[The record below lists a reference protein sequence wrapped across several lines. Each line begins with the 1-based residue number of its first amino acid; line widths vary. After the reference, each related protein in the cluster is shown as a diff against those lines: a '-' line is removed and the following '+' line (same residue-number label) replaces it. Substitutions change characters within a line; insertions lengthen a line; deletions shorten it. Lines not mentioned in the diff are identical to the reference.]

1 MAIIEIL
8 IIAGLLHQTIE
19 ESSSHITTSGEQ
31 GNILKNTR
39 KILLG
44 DMLIATAVNII
55 NSFEPQLQK
64 EYFIISQKFFLG
76 KVEKHL
82 TKSIKKPKPLYEWI
96 QFFPKLNKKL
106 IKKEKKNKPHF
117 SLNKII
123 QLLNDISSLEPQ
135 RIAKS
140 IDSLKKSMI
149 RKGIDKKVGITFI
162 SWLQKQILDMQI
174 FNVTSANFDD
184 IPKLENITTNNK
196 KSILQ
201 LLS

>member
-1 MAIIEIL
+1 MAIMEIL

-19 ESSSHITTSGEQ
+19 ESSSHIVTPGEQ

-76 KVEKHL
+76 KVEEHL
-82 TKSIKKPKPLYEWI
+82 SKKTRKPKPLYEWI
-96 QFFPKLNKKL
+96 RFFPKLNKKL
-106 IKKEKKNKPHF
+106 IKKRKKDKPHF

-135 RIAKS
+135 RIASS
-140 IDSLKKSMI
+140 IDSLEKSMI
-149 RKGIDKKVGITFI
+149 RKGIDKKADVTLI

-174 FNVTSANFDD
+174 FNMANANFND
-184 IPKLENITTNNK
+184 IHKLGNITPNK
-196 KSILQ
+196 KNSILQ